1 MMPKSVK
8 PPALAPGSTVAVIS
22 PASPAKPERLQRGC
36 KNLVLLDYRVT
47 EMSGNRKPD
56 AYFAGTLEARAKEL
70 QDALTSRESRAVFCA
85 RGGYGSAALLGHLKP
100 ARIRRPKIFCAF
112 SDLTSLH
119 IFLWQKLRWVTFYGP
134 LVAGGFDAGANATGG
149 YDPDSFM
156 CAMTATETGWEVPLR
171 GETLSHGEASGVL
184 LGGCL
189 TLLLTSIGTPWE
201 LDTRGSILLLEDV
214 GVKPYQVD
222 RMLLHLM
229 QAGKLKGV
237 RGIVMG
243 EFPDSAPAEGN
254 GISVAEACRRVLGP
268 LRIPVV
274 FGAAIGHTPR
284 PMLTV
289 PLGVRARLH
298 ASGEGRLQILEPA
311 VHA

>member
-1 MMPKSVK
+1 MPKPVK
-8 PPALAPGSTVAVIS
+8 PPALAPGSTIAVIS
-22 PASPAKPERLQRGC
+22 PASPAKQERLQRGC
-36 KNLVLLDYRVT
+36 ENLVLLDYRVK
-47 EMSGNRKPD
+47 ELSGNRKPD
-56 AYFAGTLEARAKEL
+56 AYFAGTVEARAKEL
-70 QDALTSRESRAVFCA
+70 QDALASRESRGVFCA
-85 RGGYGSAALLGHLKP
+85 RGGYGSAALLDRLKL

-119 IFLWQKLRWVTFYGP
+119 VFLWRKLRWVTFYGP
-134 LVAGGFDAGANATGG
+134 LVAGGFDAGPNATGG

-156 CAMTATETGWEVPLR
+156 CAMTATETGWDLPLR
-171 GETLSHGEASGVL
+171 GETLSHGEAGGVL

-214 GVKPYQVD
+214 SVKPYQVD
-222 RMLLHLM
+222 RMLLHLR

-237 RGIVMG
+237 RGIVLG
-243 EFPDSAPAEGN
+243 EFPDAAPGEGN
-254 GISVAEACRRVLGP
+254 GISVGEVCRRVLAP
-268 LRIPVV
+268 LGIPVV

-298 ASGEGRLQILEPA
+298 ASGEGRLEILEPA
-311 VHA
+311 VRA